1 MRMLTPR
8 ELHDA
13 MGLPPELASDYGKA
27 AIKVPLWPPV
37 TDRHRPVTK
46 DVMVIVTVTSIL
58 GFLSLLIATVFY
70 LMGRRR

>member
-1 MRMLTPR
+1 MVSDMRVLTPR

-13 MGLPPELASDYGKA
+13 MGLPPELANNYGKA

-46 DVMVIVTVTSIL
+46 DVM
-58 GFLSLLIATVFY
+58 
-70 LMGRRR
+70 